1 MKKYVAMVMSVV
13 FIVLAI
19 LFTVPT
25 KVVVV
30 GKGDGTSEKITTI
43 ESFVE
48 AIEAMINFDFDS
60 FVYDNASVKLL
71 SGDSSKKY
79 ESFTSESG
87 FVFNETSEH
96 EEYIDKDGKI
106 VVDIYNEGVDVDEL
120 QKITVKI
127 ENSIDVETK
136 VYFTQTGIYMDCTAN
151 WEQKDKYVDTDQ
163 SFYSNVTGKVQM
175 YLSCEGEFFIN
186 LEQFAVSGDNV
197 DEIIGGANF
206 ESVLS
211 LVGKKWIQ
219 VNHSEDLEDLYDVLI
234 VVIQPSLSFA
244 DSLGVDCRLI
254 FKYMD
259 RYINTDAILK
269 QDKQYSIN
277 SDYFYHA
284 STFLNWG
291 SFDKSVNWSE
301 IAEICSSCGLD
312 SGIFDG
318 CQTYGEVC
326 DLLLPYYDVL
336 YKSSTWIDYNLADNL
351 SLKVDLSDS
360 ISPMYSFG
368 VEGSD
373 GYKFSSKTKITNINN
388 TVCKFDKSTVRYSVD
403 FDELFGDE

>member
-1 MKKYVAMVMSVV
+1 MKKYVAMVMSAV

-87 FVFNETSEH
+87 FVYSDSYEY

-106 VVDIYNEGVDVDEL
+106 VNIYNEGVDVDEL
-120 QKITVKI
+120 QKITVKNEI
-127 ENSIDVETK
+127 SYDFETK
-136 VYFTQTGIYMDCTAN
+136 AYFTQTGIYIDGTFNCGEKT
-151 WEQKDKYVDTDQ
+151 KYVDTDQ
-163 SFYSNVTGKVQM
+163 SFYNNATIKGQM

-186 LEQFAVSGDNV
+186 LEQFAVSGDNA
-197 DEIIGGANF
+197 DEIIGEAGY

-211 LVGKKWIQ
+211 LMGKKWIQ
-219 VNHSEDLEDLYDVLI
+219 VNDSEDFVDDGLIVLIQMCLGFGEDL
-234 VVIQPSLSFA
+234 
-244 DSLGVDCRLI
+244 LGDYRFT

-277 SDYFYHA
+277 PDYFYHA
-284 STFLNWG
+284 STCFDLG
-291 SFDKSVNWSE
+291 SFDESVNWFE

-312 SGIFDG
+312 TGIFDG

-326 DLLLPYYDVL
+326 DLLLQYYGVL
-336 YKSSTWIDYNLADNL
+336 YKNSNMKGCNC

-360 ISPMYSFG
+360 TSPMYSFG
-368 VEGSD
+368 GEDSD

-403 FDELFGDE
+403 FDELSGDE

>member
-1 MKKYVAMVMSVV
+1 MKKYVAMVMSAV

-60 FVYDNASVKLL
+60 FVHDNASVKLL
-71 SGDSSKKY
+71 SGDSAKKY
-79 ESFTSESG
+79 ESFTSESS
-87 FVFNETSEH
+87 VVISETYEY

-106 VVDIYNEGVDVDEL
+106 VDIYNEGVDVDEL
-120 QKITVKI
+120 QKITVKH
-127 ENSIDVETK
+127 ESSADFETK
-136 VYFTQTGIYMDCTAN
+136 AYFTQTGIYMDVTYN
-151 WEQKDKYVDTDQ
+151 EEEKDKSVDTDQ
-163 SFYSNVTGKVQM
+163 SFYNNATIKGQM

-186 LEQFAVSGDNV
+186 LEQFAVSGDNT
-197 DEIIGGANF
+197 DEIIEQAGL

-219 VNHSEDLEDLYDVLI
+219 VNDSEDFVEDFVEY
-234 VVIQPSLSFA
+234 VIQLCLGFG
-244 DSLGVDCRLI
+244 DSTRIDDDCCRFT

-277 SDYFYHA
+277 PDYYYHA
-284 STFLNWG
+284 NTFLNWG
-291 SFDKSVNWSE
+291 SFDESVNWSE
-301 IAEICSSCGLD
+301 ISEICSSCGLD

-336 YKSSTWIDYNLADNL
+336 YKSSNMKGYNL